1 MERTGPKTVVSSTV
15 VQFHRWLRNCHWH
28 SPIPAH
34 HVSRVTILPRVTR
47 LTVPRPAAHV
57 DHVVGVEHAELLLTL
72 RQALDPDTAIYS
84 VNRKKHCP
92 GYANVRK
99 NITSSVPLRFS

>member
-1 MERTGPKTVVSSTV
+1 MVAELPLALPDTCTP
-15 VQFHRWLRNCHWH
+15 
-28 SPIPAH
+28 
-34 HVSRVTILPRVTR
+34 RVTCHDTATCVTR

-72 RQALDPDTAIYS
+72 RQALDPATAIYLGC
-84 VNRKKHCP
+84 RKKHCP

>member
-34 HVSRVTILPRVTR
+34 HVSRVTILSRVTR

-72 RQALDPDTAIYS
+72 RQALDPATAIYLGC
-84 VNRKKHCP
+84 RKSIALDMLMCVKILLLL
-92 GYANVRK
+92 Y
-99 NITSSVPLRFS
+99 L